1 MDDVEHETEYTGD
14 RAVNFQ
20 PAVQPP
26 VTFTGLLYE
35 EINDGKTVHKLLEDE
50 KALKILMY
58 IILFGCSECKIKCF
72 HQFSKMIFGQKKKC

>member
-1 MDDVEHETEYTGD
+1 MHVITNVESDLSDAGYEMDDVEHETEYTGD

-35 EINDGKTVHKLLEDE
+35 EINDGKTVHKLL
-50 KALKILMY
+50 
-58 IILFGCSECKIKCF
+58 
-72 HQFSKMIFGQKKKC
+72 KKH